1 MLRHYSRCWDTEV
14 SRPKSCILAGDTSS
28 LHECWLISSMEKNK
42 AGKAEEAWLGD
53 GEGIVLLCKMV
64 GEASGKPPL
73 RPKGSMRGSHAEAC
87 RPGRMR
93 GEGPEREE
101 VWAHPT
107 ATPTASPFSQHL
119 IASRQSRI
127 RPHFIP
133 RLSSLQ
139 EPSSFSQ

>member
-64 GEASGKPPL
+64 GEASGKPPF
-73 RPKGSMRGSHAEAC
+73 RPKGSMRGSHAVAC
-87 RPGRMR
+87 RQGRTH
-93 GEGPEREE
+93 GEGSEREA